1 MSKRHW
7 SIGVAILLVTC
18 TALVVPA
25 VAQTVQPP
33 IVNAK
38 GVGAPPK
45 GAGMGT
51 KAALENPKC
60 NADAIKGW
68 GVFPLVTSTSG
79 PFCVAPAPSNNGGA
93 TSRGVTAT
101 TIKVAVVLPNAQQFA
116 TLQAGGSRAP
126 VNQATTQSGNL
137 FKDVVTDIW
146 PAFAHTYE
154 TWGRNVEFSFVTSSG
169 EDEAAQRADA
179 VAIQAL
185 KPFAV
190 LDTYTRGL
198 STLASVLAASKILVF
213 DYGTT
218 TKDTLDQAP
227 YRWAQ
232 NDPSGSAI
240 NAGEFM
246 GKQLVKGKAQWAGDD
261 AFKTEKRKFG
271 VVYPKGFD
279 ITAFTKAFAKNGGK
293 LATPPLEFVTNG
305 SSFGDA
311 TLAQAAAPG
320 LIAKLKT
327 AGVTSV
333 IMFTDLATG
342 GQMTKVAT
350 EQQYSP
356 EWLLTAYQYQDVALL
371 ARSAYDQAQFAHA
384 FGLSVLFPLT
394 TAAAA
399 APLSEWYWGKGR
411 STTEVVT
418 TQMVGWLAAG
428 IQYAGPTLNPS
439 NFQKGLF
446 AVPARGGAASD
457 SPTTI
462 QNGYGKT
469 NGLTYPS
476 YFLSGVDFAPIW
488 WDSDTTGSSNAIDVK
503 GKGVVWYVN
512 DGKRYVAS
520 TWPTKTFKFFDKTG
534 AVYIFDTPP
543 PSQAGTAVVCTG
555 CPSTGGAGTSSTG

>member
-1 MSKRHW
+1 MLKRHW
-7 SIGVAILLVTC
+7 SIAVAVLVVTC

-25 VAQTVQPP
+25 VAQTAQPAV
-33 IVNAK
+33 VNAD

-60 NADAIKGW
+60 NADAIEGW
-68 GVFPLVTSTSG
+68 GVFPLVTSASG
-79 PFCVAPAPSNNGGA
+79 PFCVAPAPADNGGG

-101 TIKVAVVLPNAQQFA
+101 TIKVAVVVPNDQQLA
-116 TLQAGGSRAP
+116 KLGAGGSRAP
-126 VNQATTQSGNL
+126 VNVATGGTGRFQ
-137 FKDVVTDIW
+137 DVVTDAW
-146 PAFAHTYE
+146 PAFAHVYE
-154 TWGRNVEFSFVTSSG
+154 TWGRTVEFSFITSG
-169 EDEAAQRADA
+169 GDDEAAQRADA
-179 VAIQAL
+179 VAIEQL

-190 LDTYTRGL
+190 IDTYTMGL
-198 STLASVLAASKILVF
+198 STLASALAAKKILVF

-218 TKDTLDQAP
+218 TQDALDQAP

-246 GKQLVKGKAQWAGDD
+246 GKQLVKGKAKWAGDD
-261 AFKTEKRKFG
+261 SLKSEQRKFG

-279 ITAFTKAFAKNGGK
+279 IDAFTETFAKYGGK

-305 SSFGDA
+305 SSFGDQ

-320 LIAKLKT
+320 LVAKLKT

-342 GQMTKVAT
+342 GAMTKVAT
-350 EQQYSP
+350 QQEYSP

-371 ARSAYDQAQFAHA
+371 ARDAYDQEQFAHA
-384 FGLSVLFPLT
+384 FGLSVLYPLT
-394 TAAAA
+394 TAAAP
-399 APLSEWYWGKGR
+399 APLSAWYWGPGR

-418 TQMVGWLAAG
+418 TQMLGWLAAG
-428 IQYAGPTLNPS
+428 VQYAGPTLTPS

-457 SPTTI
+457 SPITI

-476 YFLSGVDFAPIW
+476 YFLGGVDFAPIW
-488 WDSDTTGSSNAIDVK
+488 WDSETTGSSNAIDVK

-512 DGKRYVAS
+512 DAKRYIAS
-520 TWPTKTFKFFDKTG
+520 TWPKQTFTFFDKTG
-534 AVYIFDTPP
+534 AVFVFDTPP
-543 PSQAGTAVVCTG
+543 PSQSGTPVPCTG
-555 CPSTGGAGTSSTG
+555 CPSSGGPGTSSTG